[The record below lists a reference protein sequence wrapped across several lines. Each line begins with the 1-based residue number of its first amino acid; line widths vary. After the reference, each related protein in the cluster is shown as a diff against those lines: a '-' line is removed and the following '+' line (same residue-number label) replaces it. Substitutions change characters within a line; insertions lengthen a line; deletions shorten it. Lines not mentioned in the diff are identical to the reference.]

1 MLAILTGA
9 AAGATE
15 SVIVTPFELV
25 KIRLQDKS
33 STFKGPADVIRHSFK
48 TSGPLGYV
56 HFNCSL
62 KKLTGRLYQGMES
75 TFWRH
80 MWWNAGYFGAIYW
93 VKSLLPKSTVSA
105 PPTKEVY

>member
-33 STFKGPADVIRHSFK
+33 STFKGPADVIRQSFK
-48 TSGPLGYV
+48 TSGPLG
-56 HFNCSL
+56 
-62 KKLTGRLYQGMES
+62 
-75 TFWRH
+75 
-80 MWWNAGYFGAIYW
+80 
-93 VKSLLPKSTVSA
+93 
-105 PPTKEVY
+105 